1 MTKKMDEKALAD
13 YIDEK
18 DGVRISVDAMLAVLK
33 NEYLPQDGGPS
44 HGDKLKAA
52 EALMARRLGK
62 PRESVEIT
70 GSETR
75 GALSLLTED
84 QFKRFLAASPEEKMA
99 LVKAANDGTLEQ
111 VLPQAVGGARIRAIE
126 PVEDDE

>member
-62 PRESVEIT
+62 PRESVEVT
-70 GSETR
+70 AGRSATDSLTPSQLDRLASLVEANPDAVVRALTA
-75 GALSLLTED
+75 GADEDKTED
-84 QFKRFLAASPEEKMA
+84 
-99 LVKAANDGTLEQ
+99 
-111 VLPQAVGGARIRAIE
+111 
-126 PVEDDE
+126 